1 MKINNLGPMGINPYK
16 KQMNKIA
23 AVESKAS
30 KADKVEISSE
40 AKQLQETSPVT
51 IARQEKVE
59 ALAKQVQSG
68 TYKIDTNAIAK
79 SVYNFYTK

>member
-1 MKINNLGPMGINPYK
+1 MKINNLGPTGINPYK
-16 KQMNKIA
+16 KQMNKMA

-51 IARQEKVE
+51 VARQERVD
-59 ALAKQVQSG
+59 ALTKQVQSG
-68 TYKIDTNAIAK
+68 NYKIDANAIAK
-79 SVYNFYTK
+79 SVYDFYTK